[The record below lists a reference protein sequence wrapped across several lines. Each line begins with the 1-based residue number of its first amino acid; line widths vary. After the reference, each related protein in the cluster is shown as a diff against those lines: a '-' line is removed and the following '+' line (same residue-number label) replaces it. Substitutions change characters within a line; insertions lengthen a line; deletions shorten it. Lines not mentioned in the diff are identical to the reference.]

1 MKDITYASLSPLPED
16 DRNKNDRSGPRKNFN
31 VSEMDLN
38 ESLIK
43 VGAGKKHEAVK
54 LKQLFPNKSYS
65 NLAAIVGN
73 PCYNMG
79 QKQQRQNGGTHIP
92 MTKPKVNTELNL
104 VSQRHIS
111 TCTQNLTGPNYIRTN
126 CTTMFTFT
134 HDTNFG

>member
-1 MKDITYASLSPLPED
+1 
-16 DRNKNDRSGPRKNFN
+16 
-31 VSEMDLN
+31 MDLN

-79 QKQQRQNGGTHIP
+79 HKQQRQNGGAHIP

-104 VSQRHIS
+104 VSQDTLLNVHI
-111 TCTQNLTGPNYIRTN
+111 NLTKLYSY
-126 CTTMFTFT
+126 
-134 HDTNFG
+134 

>member
-1 MKDITYASLSPLPED
+1 MQSLPPKRNLKDITYASLSPLPED
-16 DRNKNDRSGPRKNFN
+16 DRKNDRSGPRKNFN

-92 MTKPKVNTELNL
+92 MTKPKVNTESNL
-104 VSQRHIS
+104 VSQRHTS
-111 TCTQNLTGPNYIRTN
+111 K
-126 CTTMFTFT
+126 
-134 HDTNFG
+134 

>member
-1 MKDITYASLSPLPED
+1 MRLYLTQNRDSIFIPSLPPKGNLKDITYASLSPLPED
-16 DRNKNDRSGPRKNFN
+16 DRKNDRSGPRKNFN

-38 ESLIK
+38 ESLFK
-43 VGAGKKHEAVK
+43 LGAGKKHEAVK

-79 QKQQRQNGGTHIP
+79 QKQQLQNGGTHIP

-104 VSQRHIS
+104 VSQRHTS
-111 TCTQNLTGPNYIRTN
+111 KCT
-126 CTTMFTFT
+126 
-134 HDTNFG
+134 HH